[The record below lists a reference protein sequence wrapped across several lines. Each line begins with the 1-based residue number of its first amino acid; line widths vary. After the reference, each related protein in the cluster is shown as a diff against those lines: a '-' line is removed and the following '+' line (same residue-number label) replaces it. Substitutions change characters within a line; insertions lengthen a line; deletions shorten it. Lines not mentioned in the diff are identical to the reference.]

1 MTVEHRTFLV
11 YGRVQG
17 VFFRQ
22 STRHQA
28 RRLGLVGYARNNPD
42 GTVSIEAEGPAEALA
57 ALESWCRQ
65 GGPPAARVDEVVVTA
80 GAVQGYAK
88 FEVRH

>member
-1 MTVEHRTFLV
+1 M
-11 YGRVQG
+11 QG

-22 STRHQA
+22 STRQQA
-28 RRLGLVGYARNNPD
+28 QRLGLGGYTRNNPD
-42 GTVSIEAEGPAEALA
+42 GTVSIEAEGRAEALA
-57 ALESWCRQ
+57 ALETWCRQ
-65 GGPPAARVDEVVVTA
+65 GGPLAARVDKVDVAA